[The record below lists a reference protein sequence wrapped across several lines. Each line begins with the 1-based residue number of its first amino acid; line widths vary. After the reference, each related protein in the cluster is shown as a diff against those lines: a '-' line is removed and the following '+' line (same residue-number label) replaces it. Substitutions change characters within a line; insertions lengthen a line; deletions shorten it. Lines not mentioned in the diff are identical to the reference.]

1 MQIMLCREESSIIAV
16 QAGGTRKK
24 KSNINYS
31 GTRVLFHQYGLCSD
45 RFGMKATHGVVKMP
59 CRNSI

>member
-24 KSNINYS
+24 SNINCS

-45 RFGMKATHGVVKMP
+45 RFGMKATLGVVKMP